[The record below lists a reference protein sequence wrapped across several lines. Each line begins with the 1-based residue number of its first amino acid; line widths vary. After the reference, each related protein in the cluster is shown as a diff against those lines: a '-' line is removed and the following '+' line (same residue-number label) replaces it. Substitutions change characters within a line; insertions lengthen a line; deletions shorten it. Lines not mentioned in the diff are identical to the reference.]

1 MSEGFAIDP
10 DVMARIRPM
19 HPADAPA
26 VAHLHHA
33 DMGRSLWARLGLGF
47 LEAIYGALVG
57 SRFFLGFVYEEEGR
71 VAGFIAGTTNGPR
84 MFGDIFA
91 RHGLRL
97 AWRAL
102 WGIVRAPALLLPLLA
117 TPLYFGRSRAVDG
130 GATNDGRISAE
141 SLFCSFVPHLRGKR
155 VSGHV
160 NKVLFD
166 ELAWRGHAHVKI
178 TTEVD
183 NEGSNR
189 QLTRWGFRPTR
200 RFHFYG
206 KPMIVYVLD
215 LRSSPRVEAVR
226 HFDGAPW

>member
-1 MSEGFAIDP
+1 MTDAFPLDA

-19 HPADAPA
+19 RPIDAPA
-26 VAHLHHA
+26 VARLHHA
-33 DMGRSLWARLGLGF
+33 DMGRSLWARLGLPF
-47 LEAIYGALVG
+47 LEAIYSALIG
-57 SRFFLGFVYEEEGR
+57 NRFFLGFVYEEEGQ
-71 VAGFIAGTTNGPR
+71 VSGFIAGTTNGPR
-84 MFGDIFA
+84 MFGDVLA

-117 TPLYFGRSRAVDG
+117 TPFYFGRSRVVDG
-130 GATNDGRISAE
+130 GPASDGHIHAE

-155 VSGHV
+155 VSGHI

-166 ELAWRGHAHVKI
+166 ELAWRGHGHVKV
-178 TTEVD
+178 TTEVV

-206 KPMIVYVLD
+206 KPMVVYVLD
-215 LRSSPRVEAVR
+215 LQASPRVEAVR
-226 HFDGAPW
+226 HFDGLAP